1 MPNGRHAFAVAAA
14 SRFLES
20 VFELTGE
27 SMSPTIE
34 RGGKVLVEPL
44 DGPLVSGEVILI
56 EGGAGNVIHRYLGSV
71 SWGAPCRE
79 YVVHA
84 GDSSAIAGIVLASQV
99 RGRVRT
105 VLHPASR
112 HLIPVADP
120 PPAVRRRHRRFLARW
135 QTYARLRRA
144 VEAIPGVRR
153 FLPRGADPD
162 RSQDPAVRSL
172 ARLSRSQC
180 SINE

>member
-1 MPNGRHAFAVAAA
+1 MPNGRHALVLAAA
-14 SRFLES
+14 NRLFES

-27 SMSPTIE
+27 SMSPTLE
-34 RGGKVLVEPL
+34 RGWKVLVEPL
-44 DGPLVSGEVILI
+44 DGPLASGEVILI

-84 GDSSAIAGIVLASQV
+84 GDSSAMAGVALASQV

-105 VLHPASR
+105 VLHPAARRLLSA
-112 HLIPVADP
+112 ADL
-120 PPAVRRRHRRFLARW
+120 PPAARRRHRRFLVRW
-135 QTYARLRRA
+135 RIYARLRRS

-153 FLPRGADPD
+153 LLPEAER
-162 RSQDPAVRSL
+162 RR
-172 ARLSRSQC
+172 
-180 SINE
+180 